1 MITNLRWHPEVA
13 CLLLPR
19 GLPHADLFPDNSLES
34 SRFRQA
40 AIVIFYLTGELDASN
55 LPGGDWAVEM
65 EARHWTQVGERI
77 SKYSE
82 TQKTRGQQQGL
93 WPQDNNSSIA
103 VTQACNR
110 YSTGRLVQI
119 LHSDSKR
126 GLRTPRKVRPHFLE
140 FLSVSSFGDLGYLQP
155 YPSCWNTASQQQDKS
170 CSELHWLDKG
180 NSERV
185 WGI

>member
-1 MITNLRWHPEVA
+1 MA

-55 LPGGDWAVEM
+55 LLGGDRALEM
-65 EARHWTQVGERI
+65 EVRHLTQVGERI

-93 WPQDNNSSIA
+93 WPQGNNSSMA

-110 YSTGRLVQI
+110 SSTSRLAQI
-119 LHSDSKR
+119 PHRDSKR
-126 GLRTPRKVRPHFLE
+126 GLRTPRKVRPPFFRSPFSFLLWRSRVLAAISKLLE
-140 FLSVSSFGDLGYLQP
+140 H
-155 YPSCWNTASQQQDKS
+155 CKS
-170 CSELHWLDKG
+170 AARQKLLKELHWLDKG